1 MSATLKVSGLS
12 KSFGVVPV
20 AVDVSFETKAGE
32 CLGVI
37 GPNGAG
43 KTSLLNLLDGS
54 IRPAS
59 GRIFLDGFDITEKP
73 RHLRAR
79 VGVGRA
85 FQIPKPFSG
94 LSVFE
99 NVLAATSFGGGLSG
113 AGAAERAL
121 EILETVGLAAKSE
134 TISGRLTLLDRKR
147 LELAKA
153 IGTGSKVLL
162 LDEIAGGLTEQEV
175 QALVEIV
182 RSLKKERAIVW
193 IEHIAH
199 ALLATADRI
208 MVMHFGRKLIEG
220 EPNSVMQ
227 NAEVMEIYLG
237 ISVDAAT

>member
-1 MSATLKVSGLS
+1 MSVTLKVSGVS

-20 AVDVSFETKAGE
+20 ADDVSFETNAGE

-79 VGVGRA
+79 VGVGRT

-121 EILETVGLAAKSE
+121 EILETIGLAAKSE

-153 IGTGSKVLL
+153 MGTGSKVLL
-162 LDEIAGGLTEQEV
+162 LDEIAGGLTDQEV
-175 QALVEIV
+175 HALVEIV
-182 RSLKKERAIVW
+182 RGLKKERAIVW

-199 ALLATADRI
+199 ALMATTDRI

-227 NAEVMEIYLG
+227 NAEVKEIYLG